1 MNGTAIH
8 GHDLTM
14 LDDTQLLRYSRHIL
28 LPQFDIQGQE
38 RVSRARVLIVG
49 VGGLGSPVALYLVAA
64 GVGHLV
70 LADADRVDVT
80 NLQRQIIY
88 STADVGEVKVD
99 AAAAHLR
106 RLNPEVRITPLAAR
120 MEGDALLQQVAQAD
134 VVVDASDNFP
144 TRFALNAACVRY
156 GKPLVSGAA
165 IRMEAQISVF
175 TNDHAGSACYRCL
188 YKDEPGPADA
198 CSQSGVLGPLVGI
211 IGSIQ
216 ALETLKL
223 LSGIGTSLGGRLLL
237 LDAQQLDWRTLR
249 LHRDP
254 SCPVCSQNNN
264 ATQLAS
270 SS

>member
-1 MNGTAIH
+1 MPLLN
-8 GHDLTM
+8 
-14 LDDTQLLRYSRHIL
+14 DDQLLRYSRHIL

-49 VGGLGSPVALYLVAA
+49 VGGLGSPVALYLAAA

-70 LADADRVDVT
+70 LVDHDRVDVT
-80 NLQRQIIY
+80 NLQRQIAY
-88 STADVGEVKVD
+88 TSDDVGRAKVE
-99 AAAAHLR
+99 AAAAHLQ
-106 RLNPEVRITPLAAR
+106 RLNPQVRITPLAER
-120 MEGDALLQQVAQAD
+120 LEGETLQQQVAQAD

-156 GKPLVSGAA
+156 AKPLVSGAA

-175 TNDHAGSACYRCL
+175 THDQPDRPCYRCL

-211 IGSIQ
+211 IGSMQ
-216 ALETLKL
+216 ALETLKI

-237 LDAQQLDWRTLR
+237 LDAQHLEWRTLR
-249 LHRDP
+249 LRRDP
-254 SCPVCSQNNN
+254 DCPVCSQNNK
-264 ATQLAS
+264 AAPFTTLP
-270 SS
+270 

>member
-1 MNGTAIH
+1 MSTLN
-8 GHDLTM
+8 
-14 LDDTQLLRYSRHIL
+14 DDQLLRYSRHIL

-49 VGGLGSPVALYLVAA
+49 VGGLGSPVALYLAAA

-88 STADVGEVKVD
+88 STADVGRVKVD

-106 RLNPEVRITPLAAR
+106 QLNQDIDITPLAVR
-120 MEGDALLQQVAQAD
+120 LEGEVLEQQVAQAD

-156 GKPLVSGAA
+156 VKTLVSGAA
-165 IRMEAQISVF
+165 ICMEAQISVF
-175 TNDHAGSACYRCL
+175 TREHADSPCYRCL
-188 YKDEPGPADA
+188 YKDEAGPADA

-211 IGSIQ
+211 IGSMQ
-216 ALETLKL
+216 ALETLKI
-223 LSGIGTSLGGRLLL
+223 LSGIGASLGGRLLL
-237 LDAQQLDWRTLR
+237 LDAQLMEWRTLR
-249 LHRDP
+249 LRRDP
-254 SCPVCSQNNN
+254 DCPVCN
-264 ATQLAS
+264 TAS
-270 SS
+270 

>member
-1 MNGTAIH
+1 
-8 GHDLTM
+8 M

-49 VGGLGSPVALYLVAA
+49 VGGLGSPVALYLAAA

-70 LADADRVDVT
+70 LADSDRVDVT
-80 NLQRQIIY
+80 NLQRQIVY
-88 STADVGEVKVD
+88 STADVGRIKVD

-106 RLNPEVRITPLAAR
+106 QLNPDVRITPLAAR
-120 MEGDALLQQVAQAD
+120 LEGEALQQQVAQAD

-156 GKPLVSGAA
+156 AKPLVSGAA

-175 TNDHAGSACYRCL
+175 THDHADGPCYRCL

-211 IGSIQ
+211 IGSMQ
-216 ALETLKL
+216 ALETLKM

-237 LDAQQLDWRTLR
+237 LDAQQLEWRTLR
-249 LHRDP
+249 LRRDP
-254 SCPVCSQNNN
+254 GCPVCGHNNN
-264 ATQLAS
+264 ATPVAIS
-270 SS
+270 S

>member
-1 MNGTAIH
+1 
-8 GHDLTM
+8 M

-38 RVSRARVLIVG
+38 RVSCARVLIVG
-49 VGGLGSPVALYLVAA
+49 VGGLGSPVAMYLAAA

-88 STADVGEVKVD
+88 STTDVGLVKVD
-99 AAAAHLR
+99 AAAARLR
-106 RLNPEVRITPLAAR
+106 QLNPEIRITPLAAR
-120 MEGDALLQQVAQAD
+120 MEGDLLQQHVAQAD

-144 TRFALNAACVRY
+144 TRFALNAACVQY
-156 GKPLVSGAA
+156 AKPLVSGAA

-175 TNDHAGSACYRCL
+175 TNENVDSPCYRCL

-211 IGSIQ
+211 IGSMQ

-223 LSGIGTSLGGRLLL
+223 LSGMGTSLGGRLLL
-237 LDAQQLDWRTLR
+237 LDAQQLEWRTLR
-249 LHRDP
+249 LRRDP
-254 SCPVCSQNNN
+254 SCPVCGGPNN
-264 ATQLAS
+264 ATQFAIS
-270 SS
+270 S

>member
-1 MNGTAIH
+1 
-8 GHDLTM
+8 M

-49 VGGLGSPVALYLVAA
+49 VGGLGSPVAMYLAAA

-80 NLQRQIIY
+80 NLQRQVIY
-88 STADVGEVKVD
+88 STTDVGLVKVD
-99 AAAAHLR
+99 AAAARLR
-106 RLNPEVRITPLAAR
+106 QLNPEIRITPLAAR
-120 MEGDALLQQVAQAD
+120 MEGDLLQQHVAQAD

-144 TRFALNAACVRY
+144 TRFALNAACVQY
-156 GKPLVSGAA
+156 AKPLVSGAA

-175 TNDHAGSACYRCL
+175 TNDHVDSPCYRCL

-198 CSQSGVLGPLVGI
+198 CSQSGVLGPLVGV
-211 IGSIQ
+211 IGSMQ

-237 LDAQQLDWRTLR
+237 LDAQQLEWRTLR
-249 LHRDP
+249 LRRDP
-254 SCPVCSQNNN
+254 SCPVCGRPNN
-264 ATQLAS
+264 ATQFAS

>member
-1 MNGTAIH
+1 
-8 GHDLTM
+8 M

-28 LPQFDIQGQE
+28 LPQFDIEGQE

-49 VGGLGSPVALYLVAA
+49 VGGLGSPVAMYLAAA

-80 NLQRQIIY
+80 NLQRQVIY
-88 STADVGEVKVD
+88 CTADVGMVKVD
-99 AAAAHLR
+99 AAAARLHQ
-106 RLNPEVRITPLAAR
+106 LNPEIRITPLAAR
-120 MEGDALLQQVAQAD
+120 MEGDLLQQHVAQAD

-144 TRFALNAACVRY
+144 TRFALNAACVQYAR
-156 GKPLVSGAA
+156 PLVSGAA

-175 TNDHAGSACYRCL
+175 TNDSADSPCYRCL

-211 IGSIQ
+211 IGSMQ

-237 LDAQQLDWRTLR
+237 LDAQQLEWRTLR
-249 LHRDP
+249 LRRDP
-254 SCPVCSQNNN
+254 SCPVCGSLNN
-264 ATQLAS
+264 ATQFAS